1 MLRSYFNQIVETPSI
16 SNLLKQKGS
25 DRAVSVEFSSL
36 LSLLNLHIQKFRDI
50 RTLDSNVFLFIY
62 FKKLFIYLFF
72 RRLLALKTDINEIS
86 FLKVKRMWG
95 RHFPKKEKKKFSPFE
110 HR

>member
-62 FKKLFIYLFF
+62 LFF